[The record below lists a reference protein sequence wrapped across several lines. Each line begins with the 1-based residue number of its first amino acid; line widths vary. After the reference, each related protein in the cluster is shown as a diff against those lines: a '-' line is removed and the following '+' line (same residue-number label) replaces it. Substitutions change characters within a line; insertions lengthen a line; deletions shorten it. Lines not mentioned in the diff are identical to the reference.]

1 MAVKHLRHALLW
13 IGLLAASAALAS
25 TIDIIQL
32 RYRTAQ
38 ELTPLIMPHLSPTAS
53 LTGTNDRLIIR
64 ADAADIAAARQLAS
78 ELDQPPRS
86 VLVSVRH
93 GNETSDSHSEF
104 SASGNSRSGGHVRI
118 HRSNS
123 ALATQGKQQIRGLE
137 GRPLQ
142 IVIRTLLPVT
152 GHIAW
157 LGSRGAGHVRQ
168 TQLVEL
174 EGGVYALP
182 RLHGDR
188 LEIDILVQDRAQG
201 DPLTSRR
208 VVTTVSGQIGE
219 WIAFASTGGSDRD
232 SAQGLVHRSQSAR
245 QQTETL
251 WLRVDVLD

>member
-1 MAVKHLRHALLW
+1 VKHLRRAFLWIALLT
-13 IGLLAASAALAS
+13 ASAAIAG

-38 ELTPLIMPHLSPTAS
+38 ELTPLIVPHLSATAS

-64 ADAADIAAARQLAS
+64 ADAADIAIARQLAS

-86 VLVSVRH
+86 VLVSVRQ
-93 GNETSDSHSEF
+93 GNETSDSHSGF
-104 SASGNSRSGGHVRI
+104 AASGNSRSGGRVQI

-123 ALATQGKQQIRGLE
+123 AQATQGKQQVRGLE

-142 IVIRTLLPVT
+142 IVTRTLLPVT
-152 GHIAW
+152 GHIVW
-157 LGSRGAGHVRQ
+157 LGRHGAGSARQ

-174 EGGVYALP
+174 EGGLYALP

-188 LEIDILVQDRAQG
+188 LEIDILVQDRSKS

-208 VVTTVSGQIGE
+208 VVTTVSGQVGE

-232 SAQGLVHRSQSAR
+232 SGQGLVHRSQSAH
-245 QQTETL
+245 QQAETL